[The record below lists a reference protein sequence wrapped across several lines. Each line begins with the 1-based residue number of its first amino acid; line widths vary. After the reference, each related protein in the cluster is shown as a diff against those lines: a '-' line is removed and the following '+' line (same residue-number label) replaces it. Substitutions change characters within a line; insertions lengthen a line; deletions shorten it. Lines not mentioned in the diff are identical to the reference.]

1 MRIWTR
7 TTGTGVVLAT
17 TLLAAGCSSGG
28 GVSGPLARESTAP
41 PAENEAAH
49 EIMDQLGSWWEKP
62 LIDPDD
68 FGDSNV
74 PGIPGDSADPD
85 ASQDDREESA
95 DRDGG
100 GNGSGDT
107 GADIHGVWAAN
118 DNTAFGFTSQSESPT
133 GLART
138 DYADV
143 NTAEECYGLLFDSFD
158 PGFDYYTMLVCDEEA
173 EEVIWVDLTVH
184 GEEKVTAEW
193 RDEDRSADYFW
204 LSGWEDF

>member
-1 MRIWTR
+1 MRTWTR

-17 TLLAAGCSSGG
+17 ALFATGCSSGG
-28 GVSGPLARESTAP
+28 GDSGAGPLARESTTP
-41 PAENEAAH
+41 PAENEAAA

-68 FGDSNV
+68 FGDF
-74 PGIPGDSADPD
+74 DAPD
-85 ASQDDREESA
+85 ASQDDPGESR

-100 GNGSGDT
+100 GSTDT

-204 LSGWEDF
+204 LSSWEDF